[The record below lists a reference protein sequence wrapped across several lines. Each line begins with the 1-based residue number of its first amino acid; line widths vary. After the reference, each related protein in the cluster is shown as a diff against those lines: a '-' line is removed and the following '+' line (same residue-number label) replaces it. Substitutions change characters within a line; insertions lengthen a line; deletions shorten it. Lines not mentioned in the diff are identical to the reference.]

1 MKELSVYYCPGC
13 GRYNY
18 SRPLAHMTCPVCEL
32 PLKRLTS
39 YSGFCRL
46 NEEERDKLLV
56 EKIIAGNP
64 AACSR
69 FLAYIRSCSSGEAAA
84 LQTPDPRCLESENQK
99 LNETIQWM
107 HQTIWDLLLKNKE
120 LEHTLEKSPTKAG
133 RTGKR

>member
-13 GRYNY
+13 GRCHYL
-18 SRPLAHMTCPVCEL
+18 RPLTHMTCPVCEL

-39 YSGFCRL
+39 YSGFCHL

-56 EKIIAGNP
+56 QKIIAGNP

-69 FLAYIRSCSSGEAAA
+69 FLAYIRSCSDGEAVA
-84 LQTPDPRCLESENQK
+84 LQTPDPHLLESENQK

-120 LEHTLEKSPTKAG
+120 LEHTLEKSPAKPG
-133 RTGKR
+133 RINKR